1 MSSKIISNLP
11 PKGTADWLP
20 QEFVIRKHIFD
31 TWRSVCLRYGFLE
44 YLTPL
49 VESAEIY
56 RHKSGEDIGGQ
67 ELLSFKDLAGRELCI
82 RPEMTP
88 SVTRMVSRIYASSPK
103 PLKLFSIANFMR
115 NERPQRGRNREFWQL
130 NCDIFGS
137 ASIAA
142 DLEILQLSLDIMREL
157 GAPKKSFTLR
167 LNSRKLLEEIA
178 MNFKIP
184 GEKIKN
190 FFRILDKHS
199 KLSKAVFLKSL
210 IDNIGLSS
218 SQAKEIEAFMAG
230 FHLDLLLK
238 YLDTNQNLN
247 QAKKEIDFVIDR
259 LNLLGY
265 GQEIVFDPSLV
276 RGFDYY
282 DGLIFEVFDTHENN
296 LRAMFGG
303 GRYNGLADVFGA
315 DTFPAVGFAPGDETS
330 KLFLESWQ
338 LLDKVANQK
347 QDLIYFPLISA
358 ELLIDVQ
365 RLASQLRRSGKQVL
379 QSFEPQRISKA
390 LESAN
395 KLNCNQVIILGI
407 EEKDKGL
414 YKIKDL
420 ESGQETKYPL

>member
-1 MSSKIISNLP
+1 MSQKIISNLP

-20 QEFVIRKHIFD
+20 AEFNIRKHIFD

-56 RHKSGEDIGGQ
+56 RLKSGEDIGGK
-67 ELLSFKDLAGRELCI
+67 ELLTFQDLAGRELCI

-115 NERPQRGRNREFWQL
+115 NEKPQRGRNREFWQL

-157 GAPKKSFTLR
+157 GAPEKSFTLR
-167 LNSRKLLEEIA
+167 INSRKLLEEIA
-178 MNFKIP
+178 KNFQVNQ
-184 GEKIKN
+184 EKTQD
-190 FFRILDKHS
+190 FFRILDKYD
-199 KLSKAVFLKSL
+199 KLTKAEFLKRL
-210 IDNIGLSS
+210 IDLKISS

-230 FHLDLLLK
+230 YHLDLFSK
-238 YLDTNQNLN
+238 YLGNNQALN
-247 QAKKEIDFVIDR
+247 QAKQEIDFVIDR

-265 GQEIVFDPSLV
+265 GQEIVFDPSLI

-303 GRYNGLADVFGA
+303 GRYNGLAEIFGA
-315 DTFPAVGFAPGDETS
+315 DTFPAVGFAPGDETT
-330 KLFLESWQ
+330 KLFLETWD
-338 LLDKVANQK
+338 LLAKTNK
-347 QDLIYFPLISA
+347 QESLIYFPLISA
-358 ELLIDVQ
+358 ELLVDTQ
-365 RLASQLRRSGKQVL
+365 RLASQLRRSGKQIL
-379 QSFEPQRISKA
+379 LSFEPQRISKA
-390 LESAN
+390 LDSAN
-395 KLNCNQVIILGI
+395 KLNCDQVIILGI
-407 EEKDKGL
+407 DEKEKGI

-420 ESGQETKYPL
+420 KTGQETKYSL

>member
-1 MSSKIISNLP
+1 MSNKIISNLP
-11 PKGTADWLP
+11 PKGTADWFP
-20 QEFVIRKHIFD
+20 SEFSIRKHIFD

-44 YLTPL
+44 YLSPL
-49 VESAEIY
+49 VELADIY
-56 RHKSGEDIGGQ
+56 RLKSGEDIGGK
-67 ELLSFKDLAGRELCI
+67 ELMTFTDLAGRELCI

-115 NERPQRGRNREFWQL
+115 NEKPQRGRNREFWQL

-157 GAPKKSFTLR
+157 GAPEKSFTLR

-178 MNFKIP
+178 RNYQI
-184 GEKIKN
+184 GEKKMQS
-190 FFRILDKHS
+190 FFRILDKYN
-199 KLSKAVFLKSL
+199 KLTKTEFLKRL
-210 IDNIGLSS
+210 IDLQISQ
-218 SQAKEIEAFMAG
+218 SQAKEIESFMAG
-230 FHLDLLLK
+230 YHLDLMSKYLLK
-238 YLDTNQNLN
+238 NQNLN

-265 GQEIVFDPSLV
+265 GQEIVFDPSII

-303 GRYNGLADVFGA
+303 GRYNGLAEIFGA
-315 DTFPAVGFAPGDETS
+315 DSFPAVGFAPGDETI
-330 KLFLESWQ
+330 KLFLETWG
-338 LLDKVANQK
+338 LLDKISNK
-347 QDLIYFPLISA
+347 EDSLIYFPLLSA
-358 ELLIDVQ
+358 ELLVEAQ
-365 RLASQLRRSGKQVL
+365 RLASQLRRAGKKVL
-379 QSFEPQRISKA
+379 LSFEPQRISKA
-390 LESAN
+390 LDSAN
-395 KLNCNQVIILGI
+395 KLSCKQVIILGI
-407 EEKDKGL
+407 DEKDKGI

-420 ESGQETKYPL
+420 KNGKETKYSL

>member
-1 MSSKIISNLP
+1 MSKTIISNLP

-20 QEFVIRKHIFD
+20 QEYAVRKHIFD

-49 VESAEIY
+49 VESADIY
-56 RHKSGEDIGGQ
+56 RLKSGEDIGGK

-103 PLKLFSIANFMR
+103 PIKLFSIANFMR
-115 NERPQRGRNREFWQL
+115 NEKPQRGRNREFWQL

-137 ASIAA
+137 ASIAS

-157 GAPKKSFTLR
+157 GAPEKSFTLR

-178 MNFKIP
+178 INFKVSQ
-184 GEKIKN
+184 EN
-190 FFRILDKHS
+190 TQTFFRILDKYN
-199 KLSKAVFLKSL
+199 KLSKAEFIKRLVEISM
-210 IDNIGLSS
+210 SS

-230 FHLDLLLK
+230 YHLDLLSK
-238 YLDTNQNLN
+238 YLVNNQNLN
-247 QAKKEIDFVIDR
+247 QAKQEIDFVIDR

-265 GQEIVFDPSLV
+265 GQEIVFDPSLI

-282 DGLIFEVFDTHENN
+282 DGIIFEVFDTHQNN

-303 GRYNGLADVFGA
+303 GRYNGLAEIFGA
-315 DTFPAVGFAPGDETS
+315 DSFPAVGFAPGDETT
-330 KLFLESWQ
+330 KLFLETWS
-338 LLDKVANQK
+338 LLDKISK
-347 QDLIYFPLISA
+347 EDKLIYFPLISA
-358 ELLIDVQ
+358 ELLIDAQ
-365 RLASQLRRSGKQVL
+365 RLASQLRRAGKKVL
-379 QSFEPQRISKA
+379 LSFEPQRISKA
-390 LESAN
+390 LDSAN
-395 KLNCNQVIILGI
+395 KLNCDQVIILGI
-407 EEKDKGL
+407 DEKEKGI

-420 ESGQETKYPL
+420 QSGQETKYSL